1 MRKLFLISAMAM
13 LAFPT
18 TTFAQVIIHGDG
30 APRQCY
36 VSVKLGDPGRPSTI
50 RSCVEALKTPGLNKK
65 NLAAMNTN
73 IGILHMRA
81 GNLDQAKEWYDN
93 SLEIAPNIA
102 ETYVNYSAAL
112 IHLNDPRKAI
122 EMASKALEFETD
134 KRPEALY
141 NRAIAYD
148 RIDDYNRAYRDL
160 KQALTLRPEWP
171 AALKAIDN
179 YIVAPKPTG

>member
-1 MRKLFLISAMAM
+1 
-13 LAFPT
+13 
-18 TTFAQVIIHGDG
+18 
-30 APRQCY
+30 
-36 VSVKLGDPGRPSTI
+36 
-50 RSCVEALKTPGLNKK
+50 
-65 NLAAMNTN
+65 
-73 IGILHMRA
+73 MRA